1 MIVAE
6 DVTASL
12 DSHDAVNAS
21 MAYTGSR
28 ENMTLKDE
36 KLMQLQSVHLPY
48 NICKHLGVLETLR
61 MNF

>member
-21 MAYTGSR
+21 MAYTGSG
-28 ENMTLKDE
+28 EN
-36 KLMQLQSVHLPY
+36 
-48 NICKHLGVLETLR
+48 LEG
-61 MNF
+61 